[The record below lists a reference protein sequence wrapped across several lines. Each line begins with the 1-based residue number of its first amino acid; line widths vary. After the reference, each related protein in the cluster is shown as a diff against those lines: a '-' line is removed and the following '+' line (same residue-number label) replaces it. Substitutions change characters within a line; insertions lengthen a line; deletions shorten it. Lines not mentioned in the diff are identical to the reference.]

1 MPNPSLMLDPT
12 ADKAK
17 TELTKIASR
26 YDFPGFVRNADL
38 DATMDPGQIAVT
50 AYADP
55 TQKKYACHTAAAT
68 WLSAAYFHEKS
79 AEYHPKQRERIC
91 ERFERFADYFGIRP
105 EYDKLVKR
113 AEALRGADTLPDSSY
128 AYVWQSKDGVKERYY
143 PMTNTLGVK
152 VAAEWLRD
160 NQDRIPFSDRNV
172 IGNKIVE
179 KAARY
184 GAALGESLTDF
195 VEKQAGRG
203 IPDPDE
209 LYAMLER
216 RAMLAKTQQ
225 HREAIAKLAS
235 AVKAAPRLTLQQN
248 ELVKLAA
255 TIDMVDYAIG
265 LKGKYTETLPRPEDV
280 IFKVTYTKAAADH
293 GRLCALTTGNVY
305 EKDQFSKLARED
317 VINLF
322 GNDFADEVC
331 TGLDVDPEKIAG
343 LAHTLPRPDAELL
356 EQLLSESGQQPQL
369 NKSAAYE
376 PLDEKV
382 LEELA
387 ASYQ

>member
-143 PMTNTLGVK
+143 PMTNTLEVK

>member
-143 PMTNTLGVK
+143 PMTNTLEVK

-322 GNDFADEVC
+322 GNDFAAEVC
-331 TGLDVDPEKIAG
+331 TGLDVDPEKIAE